1 MPTDEVMLSKLI
13 EALQQTESS
22 ANKKLQFPATFAIA
36 FRAFLWTGKM
46 NVKEHKQSSEYLLMI
61 QRLKVEELSVTILS
75 NIPFLST
82 LPGTALCAQHSGR
95 YRGG

>member
-36 FRAFLWTGKM
+36 FRA
-46 NVKEHKQSSEYLLMI
+46 VLMDRENEGERT
-61 QRLKVEELSVTILS
+61 QT
-75 NIPFLST
+75 T
-82 LPGTALCAQHSGR
+82 Q
-95 YRGG
+95 